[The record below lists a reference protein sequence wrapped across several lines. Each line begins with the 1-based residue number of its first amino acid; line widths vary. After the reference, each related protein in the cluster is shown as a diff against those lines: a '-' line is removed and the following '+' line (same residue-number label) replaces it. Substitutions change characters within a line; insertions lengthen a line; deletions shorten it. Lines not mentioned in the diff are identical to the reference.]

1 MTYEELKLKYP
12 GELFNWSIITA
23 YRGSHSHGTY
33 VPSTDENSIDDI
45 DLLSVV
51 VPPKE
56 YYYGLQK
63 FGSRDTKEI
72 KDGKWDVVSYEV
84 RKFVNLLIKGN
95 PNVIGIL
102 WLNPEHYVHVSPMG
116 QKLIDARE
124 LFVSE
129 AIYHSFIGY
138 AKAQLYKM
146 THLAFQGYMGQKRKQ
161 LVEKFGYDCKN
172 AAHLIRL
179 MRMCNEF
186 LKTKKFQVFREDAQ
200 ELIAIKTGKWSIEQV
215 KIEADRLFKE
225 GEELFKIANLPKE
238 VDLEKIETLLV
249 DIVHSR
255 IMGKA
260 PLIISEKKVCGWC
273 NLEHKRNSLFC
284 SDYCFFENEANT
296 EDTENYN

>member
-12 GELFNWSIITA
+12 GELYNWSIITA

-33 VPSTDENSIDDI
+33 IPPTDENSIDDV
-45 DLLSVV
+45 DLMSIV

-56 YYYGLQK
+56 YYYGLHN
-63 FGSRDTKEI
+63 FGSRGTKEI

-102 WLNPEHYVHVSPMG
+102 WLEPEHYVHISPMG
-116 QKLIDARE
+116 QKLIDARN

-138 AKAQLYKM
+138 SKAQLYKM
-146 THLAFQGYMGQKRKQ
+146 THLACEGYMGAKRKQ
-161 LVEKFGYDCKN
+161 LVQKYGYDCKN

-186 LKTKKFQVFREDAQ
+186 LRNKRFKVFRSSDQQ
-200 ELIAIKTGKWSIEQV
+200 ELIAIKTGKWSLEQV
-215 KIEADRLFKE
+215 KAEADRLFKE
-225 GEELFKIANLPKE
+225 GEELFKVANLPKE

-249 DIVHSR
+249 SIV
-255 IMGKA
+255 
-260 PLIISEKKVCGWC
+260 
-273 NLEHKRNSLFC
+273 N
-284 SDYCFFENEANT
+284 NELW
-296 EDTENYN
+296 EE